1 MPHGQFHIHPGDV
14 VAHKYRVDKVLG
26 AGGMGMVVSAQHLH
40 LGQMVALKFMLP
52 GAIENPT
59 ALERFFREAQAA
71 FRLASE
77 HVARVLDVGTLDN
90 GAPYIV
96 MEYLSGTNFA
106 DLLENGPALSVSR
119 AVDFVLQASEALA
132 EAHSLGIVHRDL
144 KPANL
149 FLTTRP
155 DGTPLVK
162 VLDFGISKLNTTGH
176 PDGALTKTGRAIGSP
191 QYMAP
196 EQITNP
202 KSVDRRA
209 DIWGL
214 GVLLYELVSKRVPF
228 EATSIPE
235 LCLKVVRDRPTPL
248 EGKAYPGGFVDLIYR
263 CLEKEPSKRFADVG
277 ELAEVLAFYSESGA
291 RTSLKRIGGVTRME
305 KTPAPVVTTQPT
317 RASAVPTVDEF
328 HIDIEISD
336 GSGELGS
343 DELGLGKTQA
353 DSRTKHGI

>member
-1 MPHGQFHIHPGDV
+1 MPHGQFHIQPGDV
-14 VAHKYRVDKVLG
+14 VAHKYRVEKVLG
-26 AGGMGMVVSAQHLH
+26 AGGMGMVVSAKHLH

-52 GAIENPT
+52 GTIENPT

-96 MEYLSGTNFA
+96 MEHLTGTNFA
-106 DLLENGPALSVSR
+106 DLLENGKPLPVSR
-119 AVDFVLQASEALA
+119 AVDYVLQASEALA

-144 KPANL
+144 KPANI

-162 VLDFGISKLNTTGH
+162 VLDFGISKLNTSGQ
-176 PDGALTKTGRAIGSP
+176 PEGALTKTGRAIGSP

-214 GVLLYELVSKRVPF
+214 GVLLYELVTKRVPF
-228 EATSIPE
+228 EAGSIPE
-235 LCLKVVRDRPTPL
+235 LCLKVVRDKPTQL
-248 EGKAYPGGFVDLIYR
+248 DVKAFPVGFPDLIYR
-263 CLEKEPSKRFADVG
+263 CLEKDPAKRFADVG
-277 ELAEVLAFYSESGA
+277 ELAEALAFYSESGA

-305 KTPAPVVTTQPT
+305 KTPAPVVTAPPS
-317 RASAVPTVDEF
+317 RAASVPTVDEF
-328 HIDIEISD
+328 HIDIDISD

-343 DELGLGKTQA
+343 DELGLGKTLA
-353 DSRTKHGI
+353 DSSTKHGI